1 MSIKRQLELF
11 EAVADSLD
19 LLGDKRPKEKFLETK
34 TNLALNMYKIALPYF
49 KNKDIVEFEYT
60 IVPKEK
66 LQLIWSN
73 LHVFSY
79 AVENFFINEG
89 VMHLM
94 IEGRLAFKIYFQIE
108 NNFITLASTYKDT
121 DELVCWGAIQVK
133 DGKFVPEGWIS
144 DKFFPIYRDR
154 QEQEGL
160 PTDRHIVSGR
170 LILDAFSNLI
180 IMNQYV
186 TAHKDVVIET
196 SRRIPVTSNKKR
208 KKHSPKKTKLIR
220 TIKIDTEKAKKIYQK
235 DSEDKREYERHTA
248 QWTRRGHYRKLKD
261 GTMKWIKPQ
270 VVKAKTKCKDTVVTK
285 RVYQVN

>member
-1 MSIKRQLELF
+1 MSINRQLELF
-11 EAVADSLD
+11 EAVADSLE

-34 TNLALNMYKIALPYF
+34 NNMALNMYKDALSYF

-60 IVPKEK
+60 IVPQEK

-79 AVENFFINEG
+79 DVENFFINEG

-94 IEGRLAFKIYFQIE
+94 TEGRLAFKIYFQIE
-108 NNFITLASTYKDT
+108 DNFITLASTYKDT
-121 DELVCWGAIQVK
+121 DDLVCCGAIK
-133 DGKFVPEGWIS
+133 IIDGKFVPEGWIS
-144 DKFFPIYRDR
+144 DKYFPIYRER

-160 PTDRHIVSGR
+160 PTDRHSIAGR
-170 LILDAFSNLI
+170 LILDVFSNLI

-186 TAHKDVVIET
+186 TAYKDVVIET
-196 SRRIPVTSNKKR
+196 SRRIPVVSNKKR

-220 TIKIDTEKAKKIYQK
+220 TIKIDTEKAKKIYQR
-235 DSEDKREYERHTA
+235 DSEDKREYERHTQ

-270 VVKAKTKCKDTVVTK
+270 IVTAKGKCKDTTNAKKIYKV
-285 RVYQVN
+285 Q

>member
-34 TNLALNMYKIALPYF
+34 TNLALNMYKNALPYF

-196 SRRIPVTSNKKR
+196 SRRIPVASNKKR

-220 TIKIDTEKAKKIYQK
+220 TIKIDAEKAKKIYQR
-235 DSEDKREYERHTA
+235 DSEDKREYERHTQ

-285 RVYQVN
+285 KVYQIN